1 MKIFSQINS
10 NTRDT
15 LRKYLTIILGTA
27 MVGFAVSV
35 FYIPNKIVGGGVSGI
50 STILFH
56 TLKIEPGVSF
66 AVINIILLTVAFK
79 SLGKKFVIDSVTGAA
94 LLSVFVQIFS
104 YVPSICDDIFLAT
117 VFGSVLYGMG
127 IGLTFAV
134 NASTGGTDILSRLLQ
149 QRFPDIKIG
158 NILLAVDMSVIL
170 VSLATFGKFE
180 LTLYGVAALFVSS
193 FSVNWIIHK
202 LNISKLAFV
211 VTANGC
217 DISRYL
223 TSQSPRGVTV
233 VNAAGGYTGKNV
245 NVLMCAMK
253 ENEVDLFQKRIIEA
267 DPKAFVIY
275 TDASQILGNGFKF
288 YK

>member
-104 YVPSICDDIFLAT
+104 YVPSLCDDIFLAT

-170 VSLATFGKFE
+170 ASLATFGKFE
-180 LTLYGVAALFVSS
+180 LTLYGVTALSVSS

-223 TSQSPRGVTV
+223 TSQSPQDVTV
-233 VNAAGGYTGKNV
+233 VNAAGGYTGK
-245 NVLMCAMK
+245 L
-253 ENEVDLFQKRIIEA
+253 QSEA
-267 DPKAFVIY
+267 I
-275 TDASQILGNGFKF
+275 SI
-288 YK
+288 

>member
-1 MKIFSQINS
+1 MISGFTEDIRSGVCQYCLSAVLQSAYFIYP
-10 NTRDT
+10 TR
-15 LRKYLTIILGTA
+15 
-27 MVGFAVSV
+27 
-35 FYIPNKIVGGGVSGI
+35 
-50 STILFH
+50 
-56 TLKIEPGVSF
+56 
-66 AVINIILLTVAFK
+66 
-79 SLGKKFVIDSVTGAA
+79 
-94 LLSVFVQIFS
+94 LS
-104 YVPSICDDIFLAT
+104 
-117 VFGSVLYGMG
+117 
-127 IGLTFAV
+127 
-134 NASTGGTDILSRLLQ
+134 
-149 QRFPDIKIG
+149 
-158 NILLAVDMSVIL
+158 
-170 VSLATFGKFE
+170 
-180 LTLYGVAALFVSS
+180 AALFVSS

-211 VTANGC
+211 VTAKGC

>member
-104 YVPSICDDIFLAT
+104 YVPSLCDDIFLAM

-170 VSLATFGKFE
+170 ASLATFGKFE
-180 LTLYGVAALFVSS
+180 LTLYGVTALSVSS

-211 VTANGC
+211 VTVNGC

>member
-1 MKIFSQINS
+1 M
-10 NTRDT
+10 
-15 LRKYLTIILGTA
+15 
-27 MVGFAVSV
+27 
-35 FYIPNKIVGGGVSGI
+35 
-50 STILFH
+50 
-56 TLKIEPGVSF
+56 
-66 AVINIILLTVAFK
+66 AFK

-104 YVPSICDDIFLAT
+104 YVPSLCDDIFLAT

-170 VSLATFGKFE
+170 ASLATFGKFE
-180 LTLYGVAALFVSS
+180 LTLYGVTALSVSS

-211 VTANGC
+211 VTVNGC